1 MPDHKTAD
9 EVEAERLAV
18 LGPEL
23 GPLFHALDNEVSWL
37 HAKWKQFRHLYATPE
52 TVDLLNEAAGFFFRV
67 VQDMMWEDA
76 VLHVTRLTDPPSTGR
91 KHKKHNLTLLRLP
104 PAIALAELST
114 RVGGFVAKAEAAA
127 AFARDW
133 RNRHIAHRDLHLA
146 LGSGAEP
153 LMAASRSHMETALSH
168 IRDAMNAV
176 NGHYW
181 GSMTDYVR
189 FLAHDDAAALTHNLR
204 AALAARKRKHKR
216 WSEGIYLPED
226 FKPED
231 EV

>member
-1 MPDHKTAD
+1 MVDHKTAE
-9 EVEAERLAV
+9 EVEAEHLSM

-37 HAKWKQFRHLYATPE
+37 HAKWKQYRHLYAAPG

-67 VQDMMWEDA
+67 VQDVLWEDA
-76 VLHVTRLTDPPSTGR
+76 VMHVTRLTDPPSTG
-91 KHKKHNLTLLRLP
+91 KKDNLTLLRLP
-104 PAIALAELST
+104 AAIADAPLSAH
-114 RVGGFVAKAEAAA
+114 VGAHVAKAEAAA

-153 LMAASRSHMETALSH
+153 LMEASRSHMETVLSH
-168 IRDAMNAV
+168 MRDAMNAV
-176 NGHYW
+176 HAHYW
-181 GSMTDYVR
+181 DSMTDYVR
-189 FLAHDDAAALTHNLR
+189 FLAHDDAEALTFNLR
-204 AALAARKRKHKR
+204 TALTARKRKHKR
-216 WSEGIYLPED
+216 WSEGYYAPED

-231 EV
+231 EL